1 MVVPPTIDPTFPV
14 LWAKTLRCM
23 VLVKMLVLVLLASYV
38 AVRVGESLLSPY

>member
-1 MVVPPTIDPTFPV
+1 MVVPPTADPTFPV

-23 VLVKMLVLVLLASYV
+23 VLVRVLVLVFLASYV